1 MLINPLIAK
10 LSGGK
15 FELPN
20 SNKIIADFSM
30 KKKTQRMEWL
40 RIIKKTIKNKD
51 IALKYPKQGSGMI
64 SSVSYSDGIIE
75 IDEDVSEIKRGE
87 IFDFYDFKT
96 LF

>member
-1 MLINPLIAK
+1 
-10 LSGGK
+10 
-15 FELPN
+15 
-20 SNKIIADFSM
+20 M

-40 RIIKKTIKNKD
+40 RIIKKRVNNKD

-75 IDEDVSEIKRGE
+75 INENVSEINKGD